1 MENVTGA
8 IGSAVRA
15 SESSIDGSWSVIDGT
30 ANQRCHIEKEATS
43 GYRMVLREK
52 ISATVGTNASLKI
65 TSISLTTLL
74 AGLTITDSSQWFIAR
89 LC

>member
-43 GYRMVLREK
+43 GYRMVLK
-52 ISATVGTNASLKI
+52 KKVIAAVSSL
-65 TSISLTTLL
+65 
-74 AGLTITDSSQWFIAR
+74 
-89 LC
+89 